1 MPFPP
6 IVRQGRR
13 AVASAAAAIAALA
26 LATAPAAAQR
36 PDAEWRTIATPH
48 FRVHFEPASEEV
60 ARRAAASAE
69 WAYAALARELVPP
82 RGTIEL
88 VVSDDVD
95 FSNGFT
101 TTFPTNRIVVYAQ
114 PPVDESS
121 LRNYSD
127 WMTLV
132 VTHELTH
139 VFHLDRS
146 RGAWLALQHVFGRNP
161 YLFPAA
167 YEPRWMSEG
176 IAVYYESR
184 LTGSGRIVGTA
195 HRAIVRAAALGNRTP
210 SLAGLSTT
218 RTRFPGGESVYIYG
232 SLVIDELSREKGP
245 PSVPGF
251 IERSSHALPL
261 MYNRIAKREF
271 GESFNDLLRAVR
283 DSSLAGHSAASA
295 PAPLP
300 DWRPLAGGFDL
311 IRAPRWRDGRVVF
324 AGDNGRETSGAYE
337 AAPDGAVH
345 RVGRRVGIE
354 PNVPLADGSLLTAQ
368 LEFAGPFEIRSDL
381 YIQRGRR
388 LHRLTHGQRLAAP
401 DARADGEIVAVQG
414 DPGTTVI
421 ARVSRDGTRV
431 RPLMTASLDT
441 QWAQPR
447 WSPDGRLIAAVRLVR
462 GGRSQIVVLD
472 SLGTPRRIVADE
484 QGSVSAS
491 PSWGADGTR
500 LWFTSDRSGTSEV
513 YVASIPADDAAPA
526 TLTRVGSAVTA
537 FTDPEPAPG
546 GHRIAVVRLG
556 AGGMTLG
563 TGLSSGAQ
571 SGADSARRSEAEPE
585 ATSLPL
591 PRVAALRD
599 SSPAR
604 PYRAAR
610 QLVPRYW
617 IPTAYTSDRAL
628 VLGATTSGS
637 DVIGRHAYVASIEA
651 STRRNEQ
658 GGGLGYAWAGL
669 GRPVLQLGASQGWD
683 GAGTIVRP
691 DGDVAGTLRRRTRL
705 LQGGLSATRPRVRS
719 YLAASAAG
727 GVELRDYATDPGAL
741 LGALSDDYFRTTHRR
756 PFALL
761 GLAASNVQRP
771 SRSISAEDGLTAIVN
786 GERLWDRDERRGA
799 QLRAIGALAGYRSLD
814 LPGYAHHVL
823 AMRAAAGWTDSEDG
837 TDLAVGGVSSEPLG
851 SGGASLGGT
860 RDFPV
865 RGYSSGALSGTRA
878 VAGTVEY
885 RAPLT
890 FPSSGL
896 GFLYFDRTSLAVF
909 GDAATAWCGGPARTA
924 GNCGAR
930 VRPGTPI
937 ASVGAE
943 LVADLAIV
951 YDTPLSLSVGYA
963 QPVAAL
969 RRSELAMRGAYLSAG
984 HSF

>member
-1 MPFPP
+1 MASPA
-6 IVRQGRR
+6 IVRRCRR
-13 AVASAAAAIAALA
+13 GTGAALLAALA
-26 LATAPAAAQR
+26 IIAAPASAQR
-36 PDAEWRTIATPH
+36 PDAEWRTIATAH

-95 FSNGFT
+95 FSNGYT

-146 RGAWLALQHVFGRNP
+146 RGAWLALQRVFGRNP
-161 YLFPAA
+161 YLFPGA

-184 LTGSGRIVGTA
+184 LTGSGRIVGSG

-210 SLAGLSTT
+210 SLAGLSIS

-232 SLVIDELSREKGP
+232 SLVIDELSREKGAA
-245 PSVPGF
+245 SVPAF

-261 MYNRIAKREF
+261 MYNRIAKKEF
-271 GESFNDLLRAVR
+271 GESFKDVLRAVR
-283 DSSLAGHSAASA
+283 DSSLATAHA
-295 PAPLP
+295 PASDTPLA
-300 DWRPLAGGFDL
+300 DWRPLVSGFDL
-311 IRAPRWRDGRVVF
+311 IRAPRWRDGRIVF
-324 AGDNGRETSGAYE
+324 GGDEGRETSGAYE
-337 AAPDGAVH
+337 VSSDGTL
-345 RVGRRVGIE
+345 RRIGRRVGVQ
-354 PNVPLADGSLLTAQ
+354 PNVPLGDGSLLTSQ

-381 YIQRGRR
+381 YVQRGRR

-401 DARADGEIVAVQG
+401 DARPDGEIVAVQG

-421 ARVSRDGTRV
+421 ARVSRDGQRV
-431 RPLMTASLDT
+431 QPLVRASLDT

-447 WSPDGRLIAAVRLVR
+447 WSPDGRRIAAVRLVR
-462 GGRSQIVVLD
+462 GGWSQIVVLD
-472 SLGTPRRIVADE
+472 TLGALRRIVAAE

-491 PSWGADGTR
+491 PSWGSDGTT

-513 YVASIPADDAAPA
+513 YRASIPVDDTAQS
-526 TLTRVGSAVTA
+526 TLTRVGTAITA
-537 FTDPEPAPG
+537 FTDPEPAPSEA
-546 GHRIAVVRLG
+546 RIAVVRLG
-556 AGGMTLG
+556 AEGMTLG
-563 TGLSSGAQ
+563 TGTMPPVDSTGA
-571 SGADSARRSEAEPE
+571 SPEGTPAARAPTLAAGAAP
-585 ATSLPL
+585 
-591 PRVAALRD
+591 RD
-599 SSPAR
+599 SSPSR
-604 PYRAAR
+604 PYSAAR

-637 DVIGRHAYVASIEA
+637 DVIGRHSYVASVEA

-658 GGGLGYAWAGL
+658 GGGLGYAWSGL
-669 GRPVLQLGASQGWD
+669 GRPVLQIGASQGWD

-691 DGDVAGTLRRRTRL
+691 NGDVAGTLRRRTRL
-705 LQGGLSATRPRVRS
+705 LQAGMSATRPRTRS
-719 YLAASAAG
+719 FLAASAAG
-727 GVELRDYATDPGAL
+727 GIELRDYATDPGPL
-741 LGALSDDYFRTTHRR
+741 LGALNDDYFRITHRR

-761 GLAASNVQRP
+761 ALAASNVQRP
-771 SRSISAEDGLTAIVN
+771 SRSISAEDGLTATVS

-823 AMRAAAGWTDSEDG
+823 ALRAAGGWTDSEDG
-837 TDLAVGGVSSEPLG
+837 TDLSVGGVSSAPLG
-851 SGGASLGGT
+851 SGGLSLGGA

-878 VAGTVEY
+878 IAATAEY

-909 GDAATAWCGGPARTA
+909 GDAATAWCAGPARTA
-924 GNCGAR
+924 GTCGAR
-930 VRPGTPI
+930 TRPGTPI

-951 YDTPLSLSVGYA
+951 YDSPLSLSLGLA
-963 QPVAAL
+963 QPVGAL
-969 RRSELAMRGAYLSAG
+969 RRSDVASRGLYLSAG